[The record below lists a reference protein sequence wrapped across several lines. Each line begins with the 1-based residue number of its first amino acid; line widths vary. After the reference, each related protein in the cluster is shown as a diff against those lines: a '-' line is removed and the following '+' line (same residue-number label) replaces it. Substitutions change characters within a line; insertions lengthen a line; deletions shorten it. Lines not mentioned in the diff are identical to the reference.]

1 MTFDNLE
8 DLEGVDF
15 ADQMLDAIQKDYG
28 RKIMRIPKFKQ
39 VSKLGFKITI
49 IFTDYRLLEANI
61 KVVNLL
67 DMPSITIEGIYY

>member
-15 ADQMLDAIQKDYG
+15 ADQMLEAIQNDYG
-28 RKIMRIPKFKQ
+28 RQIMRIPKFKQ
-39 VSKLGFKITI
+39 VSRLGFKITI

-67 DMPSITIEGIYY
+67 DMPSITIEGVYY